1 MEIHRSIFYYKPR
14 IKGFIQDNK
23 FIPDNILAN
32 EIHDIWQKYPFMGY
46 RKIAAMLRL
55 YQGYDIDNKRVFKIM
70 RSMNIRALYPKPNL
84 SKADDSYKYPY
95 LLNDINIITPNQVW
109 QTDITY
115 IKLRQGFVYLLAL
128 IDVYSRYVVAW
139 KVFNNMEADFCLTVL
154 KGALIIAKPAIIN
167 TDQGSQFTSKL
178 WIEAVIFNDIKLSM
192 DGKGRWA
199 DNIFIERFWRSVKY
213 EEIFINPPDNLI
225 ELKINLKRYIEFYN
239 NVRPHQSLD
248 YTTPASFFNGA
259 SKK

>member
-1 MEIHRSIFYYKPR
+1 
-14 IKGFIQDNK
+14 
-23 FIPDNILAN
+23 
-32 EIHDIWQKYPFMGY
+32 
-46 RKIAAMLRL
+46 
-55 YQGYDIDNKRVFKIM
+55 
-70 RSMNIRALYPKPNL
+70 
-84 SKADDSYKYPY
+84 
-95 LLNDINIITPNQVW
+95 
-109 QTDITY
+109 
-115 IKLRQGFVYLLAL
+115 
-128 IDVYSRYVVAW
+128 
-139 KVFNNMEADFCLTVL
+139 
-154 KGALIIAKPAIIN
+154 
-167 TDQGSQFTSKL
+167 
-178 WIEAVIFNDIKLSM
+178 M